1 MMKAVIALRVVLVL
15 VIASSV
21 VSAQE
26 LTTAEVLSKMDEK
39 AKAFKTLEAS
49 ISRARV
55 ERGFRQPVES
65 GKILMK
71 VASSA
76 APRILLDITM
86 PANLAKTVLISNGVG
101 ELLDR
106 RANTYQTKKVDANS
120 DVLQLLLIGFGVPS
134 AQLAKDYKAQVKGRE
149 AVDGEQT
156 VVLELTSASTRTEKY
171 PKVTLWLDSKTWT
184 PVQTRLEEPTK
195 AYTDVKYSSVKLN
208 QNIADS
214 KFKISVPKD
223 AQRQ

>member
-86 PANLAKTVLISNGVG
+86 PDAKTVLIANGVG

-106 RANTYQTKKVDANS
+106 RANTYRTQKVDANS

-134 AQLAKDYKAQVKGRE
+134 VQLAKDYKAQVNGRA
-149 AVDGEQT
+149 AVDGVQS
-156 VVLELTSASTRTEKY
+156 VVLELSSISVRTEKF
-171 PKVTLWLDSKTWT
+171 PKVTLWLDPKTWT